1 VALIRSSGGA
11 LSLSL
16 IGQYNLRVTPLRALE
31 LLLVMFQIRRFAL
44 RRQFENVQSFRID
57 TSLTNIMPVQF
68 RAKRLDIGGFIN
80 KWVIRDHTKRKV
92 YEEYEPE
99 RQALRYIIRNT
110 SLPQRMRAAAQLQL
124 AQMHCYTRS
133 TQINNR
139 CIGGGRAR
147 GVYRDFRL
155 ARVSRS

>member
-1 VALIRSSGGA
+1 
-11 LSLSL
+11 
-16 IGQYNLRVTPLRALE
+16 
-31 LLLVMFQIRRFAL
+31 
-44 RRQFENVQSFRID
+44 
-57 TSLTNIMPVQF
+57 MPVQF

-92 YEEYEPE
+92 YQEYEPE

-155 ARVSRS
+155 ARVSYGFIAYEQQNTNKLPVSI